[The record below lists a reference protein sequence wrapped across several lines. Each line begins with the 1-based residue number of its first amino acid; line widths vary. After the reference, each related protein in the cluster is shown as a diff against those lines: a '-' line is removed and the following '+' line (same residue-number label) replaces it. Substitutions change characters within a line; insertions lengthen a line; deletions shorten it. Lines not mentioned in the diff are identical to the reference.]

1 MEIDKGT
8 YNQEDIGL
16 PNSGESV
23 NGEQIISPV
32 EPGQHGR
39 EIMKALL
46 RNVGGWVAGVAV
58 CDLIV
63 VCRLNEKPLPEP
75 VELTLASAALACFS
89 YAGWYWNKA
98 LRLSERATPKGNPVT
113 QAIKNLERPSSAEM
127 AGFLFKKGP
136 GLTHLMLTTKNQV
149 GPGPLGLPGAEKL
162 RLLPSQ
168 GQTASSTEIINAGP
182 LALTEK
188 DDVESLMASLSIPA
202 RLKEELRERFRAI
215 HVVTAE
221 IIRGESRRRKE
232 SDHYRKQIFKWA
244 LKKVFPTVNLP
255 DNLARKGI
263 IGSVRTDPLE
273 KIAILRL
280 ATLTLNF
287 PGTREGP
294 EVLRLAAQVG
304 INVISAWILQ
314 EIKGEGSKLSNLES
328 QWKSYIDNQVLLLA
342 GALVTASF
350 RRMPEVREGLLSM
363 EAIRQKLEAY
373 LNSNK
378 GRGTP
383 VLRRLAEILSFDKL
397 SFPDL
402 LRKLGLSVRLEVEQE
417 RERREEKEG
426 DQLLALEENAVL
438 VIKPNI
444 RLITTLKRD
453 DLYQL
458 LSLLALRDPLMPCS
472 GEEQLPAAR
481 NYILVVEKEDG
492 ERELVLK
499 LPRGEVFRR
508 LLLKGEHS
516 IPDFDLNGEAPRR
529 QEVLFLH

>member
-1 MEIDKGT
+1 
-8 YNQEDIGL
+8 
-16 PNSGESV
+16 
-23 NGEQIISPV
+23 V
-32 EPGQHGR
+32 E
-39 EIMKALL
+39 
-46 RNVGGWVAGVAV
+46 V
-58 CDLIV
+58 
-63 VCRLNEKPLPEP
+63 
-75 VELTLASAALACFS
+75 TLASAAVACFT
-89 YAGWYWNKA
+89 YAGWYWNRA
-98 LRLSERATPKGNPVT
+98 LRLSEKATPKGNPVN
-113 QAIKNLERPSSAEM
+113 QAIKILEELPSAEM
-127 AGFLFKKGP
+127 VGFLTEMGP
-136 GLTHLMLTTKNQV
+136 GLTHLMLTPRNQTES
-149 GPGPLGLPGAEKL
+149 GLELLEEGKL
-162 RLLPSQ
+162 RLLPPQ
-168 GQTASSTEIINAGP
+168 GQTASGAEIINAGS

-188 DDVESLMASLSIPA
+188 DDVESLMASFDIPR
-202 RLKEELRERFRAI
+202 RLENELRDRLGAI
-215 HVVTAE
+215 HIVTAE
-221 IIRGESRRRKE
+221 VIRGESRRRKE
-232 SDHYRKQIFKWA
+232 SDHYRKKILKWA
-244 LKKVFPTVNLP
+244 LKAFPAVSLP

-263 IGSVRTDPLE
+263 IGSVRKDPLE
-273 KIAILRL
+273 MITALRL

-294 EVLRLAAQVG
+294 EVLGLAAQVG
-304 INVISAWILQ
+304 INAISAWILQ

-363 EAIRQKLEAY
+363 EAIREKLEAY

-426 DQLLALEENAVL
+426 DQLIALEENAVL

-444 RLITTLKRD
+444 RLITTLKGD

-472 GEEQLPAAR
+472 GEEQLPSAR
-481 NYILVVEKEDG
+481 NYMLVVEKEDG

-499 LPRGEVFRR
+499 LPRSEVFRR
-508 LLLKGEHS
+508 LIKGEHG
-516 IPDFDLNGEAPRR
+516 IPDVDHNGEAQREQR
-529 QEVLFLH
+529 VLFLH